1 MKDWKSTAAGILSFL
16 TITLTTISGVLAGN
30 DLSAGGGIGTM
41 HTATWVI
48 IAVNVSLAVCRAW
61 VGWLQRYVPI
71 APPASQLPPSS
82 IQQTKNTGF

>member
-41 HTATWVI
+41 HTATWVV
-48 IAVNVSLAVCRAW
+48 IAVNVSLALCRAW
-61 VGWLQRYVPI
+61 VGWLQRYVP
-71 APPASQLPPSS
+71 QLPAQNYQSQGVGPT
-82 IQQTKNTGF
+82 TKNS